1 MDFKK
6 SQFKKLRHVKYQK
19 NNMQDP
25 FTYFKSL
32 FKKSETSTA
41 ANPFIHELITR
52 SEEEKV
58 DFEFWKTTLVAR
70 RLLDWLSD
78 QYAIYRVAPERIDE
92 AMNFLNTPSSKGFAI
107 QFHHTKYSKR
117 DVTHLFDWLKEKV
130 QNLNYRSDISDTRT
144 YKKGKWL
151 ETTNRHYLKPRTD
164 FMTKEKFKQGYGN
177 ITIEFVLRDDQ
188 VHHLKLIA
196 TRYSDRLYE
205 DAADFKE
212 LMQVILK

>member
-1 MDFKK
+1 
-6 SQFKKLRHVKYQK
+6 
-19 NNMQDP
+19 MQDP

-52 SEEEKV
+52 SEEEKA
-58 DFEFWKTTLVAR
+58 DFEVWKNTLIAR

-78 QYAIYRVAPERIDE
+78 QYAIYRVAPEDVEE
-92 AMNFLNTPSSKGFAI
+92 AINFLNTPSSKGFAI
-107 QFHHTKYSKR
+107 QFHQTKYSKR
-117 DVTHLFDWLKEKV
+117 HVQHLFDWLKEKV

-144 YKKGKWL
+144 YKKGQWL

-164 FMTKEKFKQGYGN
+164 FTTKEKFKQGYGN
-177 ITIEFVLRDDQ
+177 ITIELVLRDDQ

-212 LMQVILK
+212 LMQVILR